1 MKIYNT
7 LTKKKEE
14 LKTIEKNKVKLYTC
28 GPTVYNYAH
37 IGNLRTYVFEDT
49 LVKTLMYLGYKVKH
63 AMNITDVGHLTSDA
77 DEGEDKMLTAA
88 KRENKGPLE
97 IARYYEGVFF
107 EDLKK
112 LNIKKADIVCRA
124 TEEIDTMIDLIKTLE
139 KKGYTYVE
147 NGNVYFDTEKF
158 DTYGDFANLDME
170 NGAVSRVELDEHKK
184 NPRDFVLW
192 FTKSKFENHILEWD
206 SPWGKGYPGWHIECS
221 AMSIKYLGEFIDIHC
236 GGIDH
241 VKIHHTNEVAQS
253 EAALGHKWVN
263 YWMHGE
269 FINDKDGKMSKSKGE
284 FLTVSLLETKGFN
297 PLTYRY
303 YVLNSHYRKQ
313 LAFSFESLKMAS
325 AAYQKLQN
333 RVKSLIDE
341 KPMGDITKNVD
352 KYYNDFLNYISD
364 DLNTANA
371 ISVLYDVLKAKNLTS
386 FEKLYLVEKFD
397 LVLSLDLLVVNEEI
411 IDEDLSSYVE
421 EMISKR
427 LKAKESKDY
436 KLADDIREALKEKG
450 IAIKDT
456 SLGTEWE
463 KVSK

>member
-269 FINDKDGKMSKSKGE
+269 FINDKDGKMSKSKGD
-284 FLTVSLLETKGFN
+284 FLTIKLLEDKGFD
-297 PLTYRY
+297 PLVYRY
-303 YVLNSHYRKQ
+303 YLLESRYRKQ
-313 LAFSFESLKMAS
+313 LTFSFDQLEKAKETYSKLKNKIADLNEDGEVQKEIYNKYVESF
-325 AAYQKLQN
+325 
-333 RVKSLIDE
+333 
-341 KPMGDITKNVD
+341 KNA
-352 KYYNDFLNYISD
+352 IGD
-364 DLNTANA
+364 DLNTSNA
-371 ISVLYDVLKAKNLTS
+371 ITLIYDVLKENTNNITKRLIIK
-386 FEKLYLVEKFD
+386 EIDK
-397 LVLSLDLLVVNEEI
+397 VLSLDLFKKETDSLNDEEQKLM
-411 IDEDLSSYVE
+411 DERKLARE
-421 EMISKR
+421 N
-427 LKAKESKDY
+427 KDY
-436 KLADDIREALKEKG
+436 AKSDEIRDKLLDSG
-450 IAIKDT
+450 IIIKDT
-456 SLGTEWE
+456 REGTTW
-463 KVSK
+463 KRAK